1 MNKNYRKNFLRENIM
16 YGVYGRI
23 LLEHFSDSYDY
34 LEKFKKLNKKTNSYD
49 EFSNIKNQIS
59 HRSLAVKKLVN
70 FLNSNSF

>member
-34 LEKFKKLNKKTNSYD
+34 LEKFKKLNKKQILMTS
-49 EFSNIKNQIS
+49 FQIS
-59 HRSLAVKKLVN
+59 KIK
-70 FLNSNSF
+70 

>member
-34 LEKFKKLNKKTNSYD
+34 LEKFKKLNKKRTALFGRN
-49 EFSNIKNQIS
+49 
-59 HRSLAVKKLVN
+59 AVLRKKL
-70 FLNSNSF
+70 